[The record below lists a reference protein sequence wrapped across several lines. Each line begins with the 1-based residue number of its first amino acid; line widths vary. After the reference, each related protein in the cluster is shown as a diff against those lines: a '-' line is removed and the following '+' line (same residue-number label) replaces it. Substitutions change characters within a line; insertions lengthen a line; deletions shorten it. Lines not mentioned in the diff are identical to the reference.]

1 MEKLADGEASA
12 ALAGVVGELS
22 CYLDDVSAGL
32 FGKLTDADVLAELHE
47 FEMLRR
53 RLAVVDHALIAE
65 LERRALGGRLVL
77 GSTSALLQAAL
88 RLSPHEAGQRVSA
101 SQLCGPRWSL
111 TGERLQTLLPEV
123 AAGQASGVVSSEHA
137 RVIAA
142 TLEELPACVDAA
154 DVSAAEQHLVTAA
167 AHLQPRQV
175 GVLGQRILAQLNPDG
190 VLASDEEHARH
201 RSFVLVPE
209 ANGSYRAT
217 GRLTPSCGALLL
229 SWLTPHSA
237 PQPVADEAHQAAG
250 VATDSRSHGQ
260 RMHDA
265 LEDLAGSAV
274 RRTEPSESGAPAHV
288 IISMTANQVES
299 RAGWAETSFG
309 QLMSVHQALAL
320 ADEAAISL
328 LVRDAT
334 GVVLRHGRTKRIAT
348 RSQTLALIARD
359 RGCSFPGCDKPPEWC
374 QRHHI
379 VAWADGGRT
388 DLDNLTLL
396 CHNHHRN
403 FDAAGWSCQLTDG
416 LPSWT
421 PPAWVDPERIP
432 RRNHRIEQAPFRDE

>member
-1 MEKLADGEASA
+1 MEKLTDGEVSA
-12 ALAGVVGELS
+12 ALADVVGELS
-22 CYLDDVSAGL
+22 RYLGDVSTGL

-53 RLAVVDHALIAE
+53 RLAVIDHALIAE
-65 LERRALGGRLVL
+65 LGRRALAGRLVVA
-77 GSTSALLQAAL
+77 STSALLQAVL
-88 RLSPHEAGQRVSA
+88 RLSPHEAKQRVSA

-111 TGERLQTLLPEV
+111 TGEQLETLLPEV
-123 AAGQASGVVSSEHA
+123 AAGQAAGIVSTEHA
-137 RVIAA
+137 RVIAS
-142 TLEELPACVDAA
+142 TLEELPSSVGPAEI
-154 DVSAAEQHLVTAA
+154 SAAEQHLVAAA

-201 RSFVLVPE
+201 RSLTLIPQ
-209 ANGSYRAT
+209 ANGSYRVN

-229 SWLTPHSA
+229 SWLTPRSA
-237 PQPVADEAHQAAG
+237 PRPAAEEAHQARGIA
-250 VATDSRSHGQ
+250 ADSRGHGQ

-265 LEDLAGSAV
+265 LEELAGLAV
-274 RRTEPSESGAPAHV
+274 RRTELSDSGAPAHV
-288 IISMTANQVES
+288 IVSMTADQLQS

-309 QLMSVHQALAL
+309 QLMTVNQALAL

-328 LVRDAT
+328 LVRDAR
-334 GVVLRHGRTKRIAT
+334 GVVLGHGRTKRIAT
-348 RSQTLALIARD
+348 RGQTLALVARD

-379 VAWADGGRT
+379 VSWADGGST

-403 FDAAGWSCQLTDG
+403 FDAAGWRCQLLDG
-416 LPSWT
+416 LPAWI
-421 PPAWVDPERIP
+421 PPAWIDPERIP
-432 RRNHRIEQAPFRDE
+432 RRNHRIEEGGLS